1 MNENQTDLD
10 EHLHII
16 LYAYQIIYKFLHA
29 THYFNYWMDFIFWH
43 LEYLFPSLTCI
54 EIFMEPTTILTFKNI
69 DLEKLDENM
78 ENTTI
83 HIRKI
88 RKSCLLG
95 TKP

>member
-1 MNENQTDLD
+1 
-10 EHLHII
+10 
-16 LYAYQIIYKFLHA
+16 
-29 THYFNYWMDFIFWH
+29 
-43 LEYLFPSLTCI
+43 
-54 EIFMEPTTILTFKNI
+54 MEPTTILTFKNI